1 MGILKRSNQK
11 DKEESVFGRLGKNQ
25 ISYSLEAEQK
35 QEDDALID
43 NLPLMGST
51 PPPSEKKGK
60 RFMSPQRKLS
70 LVKSPQGKFKAVK
83 GNSKTPQ
90 QSAKKTILRG
100 LFAKGS
106 NSKVQRALLHRLDG
120 LESVPKAGLSRD
132 TDDQS
137 DSEGTTATD
146 FFLLAP
152 SEATLLALEP
162 SLPLNLF
169 DDFDFIV
176 QRSCESDRASA
187 EEKAVKAP
195 VKALFSDSFEKLM
208 SGTVSSDLNSRMGQC
223 EDNSKDFRQ
232 GDLITFISETAH
244 EKGSDKENENR
255 DTVNVLN
262 ELISLES
269 SRCKPVT
276 NYADEA
282 SKTNDSYH
290 SLISSAVCQR
300 MRMRANSSN
309 GAREQETA
317 NIDDDDSLDELSIF
331 TPTNEQQQKGTS
343 QNPSYDDEESTVVT
357 TNIKNDDSLEEL
369 SIFTPT
375 NEEEQKGILNNPIYD
390 DEDST
395 VVTVKMSNR
404 TKNSS
409 TAMIPQPYTKI
420 EYRPVIS
427 SIPFS
432 MAEQKKKFDQAVKIY
447 RDTLKM
453 RVSDFQDLKAYHS
466 AMITSATKMA
476 KLMIATNQN
485 DSAKKYIK
493 IAKRHRTQTCNL
505 SSSTSSSSDSS
516 DYSSDRSSTSSSS
529 YSASSSRSE
538 ESTSIRSRISF

>member
-11 DKEESVFGRLGKNQ
+11 EKEESVFGRLGKNQ

-51 PPPSEKKGK
+51 PPPTCSEKKVK
-60 RFMSPQRKLS
+60 RKDVQGFLSPQRKNS
-70 LVKSPQGKFKAVK
+70 LVKSPQGKFKTVK
-83 GNSKTPQ
+83 GHSKTPQ
-90 QSAKKTILRG
+90 QSAKKTMLRN

-106 NSKVQRALLHRLDG
+106 NSKAQRTLLHRLDG

-137 DSEGTTATD
+137 SSEGTTATD

-152 SEATLLALEP
+152 SEATLLAIEP

-169 DDFDFIV
+169 DDFDFIA
-176 QRSCESDRASA
+176 QRSCKSDRASA
-187 EEKAVKAP
+187 EEKVP

-208 SGTVSSDLNSRMGQC
+208 SGTVSSDLNSRMGQG

-262 ELISLES
+262 ELICFES

-276 NYADEA
+276 NYADETR
-282 SKTNDSYH
+282 KTNDSYH
-290 SLISSAVCQR
+290 SLISSAVSQR

-309 GAREQETA
+309 GAREQESA
-317 NIDDDDSLDELSIF
+317 NIEDDDSLGELSMF
-331 TPTNEQQQKGTS
+331 TTTNEQQHQKGTS
-343 QNPSYDDEESTVVT
+343 QNPSNDDEESSVVT

-375 NEEEQKGILNNPIYD
+375 NEEEEKRILKNPIYD

-404 TKNSS
+404 T
-409 TAMIPQPYTKI
+409 MIPQSYTNK
-420 EYRPVIS
+420 EHRPVIS
-427 SIPFS
+427 SRPFS
-432 MAEQKKKFDQAVKIY
+432 MAEQKKKFDQAIKIY

-453 RVSDFQDLKAYHS
+453 RVSEFQDLKAYHS

-485 DSAKKYIK
+485 DLAKKYIK

-505 SSSTSSSSDSS
+505 SSSTSSSSDSDSS
-516 DYSSDRSSTSSSS
+516 DYSSDGSSTSSSS

-538 ESTSIRSRISF
+538 ESTS